1 MSEKM
6 ENKGLCTLRHLRPVS
21 QSRLSSRY
29 VTYEQII
36 GFVWVK
42 SLGQINGTGLVLFF
56 YTRIVIFSSAP
67 TPTLPLY
74 NSLVCCIQVFS
85 RLLK

>member
-21 QSRLSSRY
+21 Q
-29 VTYEQII
+29 
-36 GFVWVK
+36 FVGVK
-42 SLGQINGTGLVLFF
+42 SLGQINATGLVLFF
-56 YTRIVIFSSAP
+56 DTRIVIFSSTP
-67 TPTLPLY
+67 TPTLTLY